1 MFYPILTPIPAHCRS
16 VMVFD
21 VETNGLLPR
30 DFKLENITPEMV
42 STLPNILQLS
52 FVVYNIVS
60 NRIMQSYNAYIRVS
74 ESVEI
79 SEFISNLTGI
89 TREVVRTKGKPIET
103 VLNHFYQSYLK
114 CDMAIAHNIDFDRN
128 LIGIE
133 IERHKDSLSNYREL
147 RQLFTVPFNQLNGI
161 ELYCTMRASTNLC
174 RLPKMVAPA
183 TATLE
188 TTTATLVPVTAT
200 LETVATLESTTVV
213 ELESVD
219 PMNVKLAETAI
230 TKPKPKRNYTTH
242 FKFPRLNELHQTLFG
257 SIPENLHNSL
267 VDVVVC
273 LRCFLK
279 IRCCFD
285 IPEKSFVRMMRT
297 AIEMSERTS

>member
-1 MFYPILTPIPAHCRS
+1 
-16 VMVFD
+16 
-21 VETNGLLPR
+21 
-30 DFKLENITPEMV
+30 
-42 STLPNILQLS
+42 
-52 FVVYNIVS
+52 
-60 NRIMQSYNAYIRVS
+60 
-74 ESVEI
+74 
-79 SEFISNLTGI
+79 
-89 TREVVRTKGKPIET
+89 
-103 VLNHFYQSYLK
+103 
-114 CDMAIAHNIDFDRN
+114 MAIAHNIDFDRN

-133 IERHKDSLSNYREL
+133 IERHKDSLSNYHEL

-188 TTTATLVPVTAT
+188 TTASLETTATLVTT
-200 LETVATLESTTVV
+200 ATLESTTVV